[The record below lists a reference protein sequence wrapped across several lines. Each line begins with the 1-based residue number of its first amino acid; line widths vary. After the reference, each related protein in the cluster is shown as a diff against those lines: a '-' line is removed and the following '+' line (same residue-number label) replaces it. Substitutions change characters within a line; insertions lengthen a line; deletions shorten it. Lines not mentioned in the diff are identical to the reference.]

1 MEIYKN
7 QFRQKRDSYEACSLT
22 WNTRSITVAFLPFKK
37 FMKVELLKLAHA
49 RSGDKG
55 DTANVGVI
63 ALRDEF
69 YPLIVREVTAEKV
82 KQHFGAMVK
91 GEVERFELPNLNAL
105 NFLLH
110 ESLGGGGTLSL
121 MTDAQGKTFS
131 TALLRMKIEIT
142 ETEAKDLGAL

>member
-1 MEIYKN
+1 
-7 QFRQKRDSYEACSLT
+7 
-22 WNTRSITVAFLPFKK
+22 
-37 FMKVELLKLAHA
+37 MKIELLNLADA

-63 ALRDEF
+63 ALKDEF

-82 KQHFGAMVK
+82 KEHFGEMVK
-91 GEVERFELPNLNAL
+91 GDVECFELPNLKAL

-110 ESLGGGGTLSL
+110 EALGGGGTLSL

-131 TALLRMKIEIT
+131 TALLRLKIDVSEQ
-142 ETEAKDLGAL
+142 EAKDLGIN

>member
-1 MEIYKN
+1 
-7 QFRQKRDSYEACSLT
+7 
-22 WNTRSITVAFLPFKK
+22 
-37 FMKVELLKLAHA
+37 MKIELLKLAHA

-55 DTANVGVI
+55 DTANVGII

-69 YPLIVREVTAEKV
+69 YPLLVREVTAEKV
-82 KQHFGAMVK
+82 KEHFGEIVK
-91 GEVERFELPNLNAL
+91 GEVERFELPNLHAL

-131 TALLRMKIEIT
+131 TALLRMKIEVSD
-142 ETEAKDLGAL
+142 TEAVDLELI

>member
-1 MEIYKN
+1 
-7 QFRQKRDSYEACSLT
+7 
-22 WNTRSITVAFLPFKK
+22 
-37 FMKVELLKLAHA
+37 MKIELLKLAHA

-63 ALRDEF
+63 ALREEF
-69 YPLIVREVTAEKV
+69 YPLLVREVTEEKV
-82 KQHFGAMVK
+82 KEHFGEMVK
-91 GEVERFELPNLNAL
+91 GSVERFELPNLNAL

-131 TALLRMKIEIT
+131 TALLRMKIEVPDD
-142 ETEAKDLGAL
+142 EVSNLGIL